1 MIRIRITWKYGLA
14 FYCMI
19 MLYASLHEL
28 VHHFAGAAICGAW
41 GYKTFNYFSTA
52 CESNRWAYLATY
64 AGPIFSFIMMWVGA
78 YGLRKKNAT
87 ALSRQISFALIFAQL
102 PFQRM
107 FFPFLKTNDEFY
119 ASRMLFGDTPLV
131 YWSVIIIIWL
141 VCIPPLVTAYR
152 SISNRHRL
160 AWFLFYL
167 LLFPVIIWVPIFLLL
182 EYLLVNRHVLDQTFI
197 GIAWLFLVNEIITII
212 GYILTKRYF
221 NTETQNLESNHRTA

>member
-1 MIRIRITWKYGLA
+1 MISIKITWKYCLA
-14 FYCMI
+14 FYCLI

-64 AGPIFSFIMMWVGA
+64 AGPLFSFIMMWVGA
-78 YGLRKKNAT
+78 YGLRKKNASP
-87 ALSRQISFALIFAQL
+87 LSRQISFALIFAQL

-107 FFPFLKTNDEFY
+107 FFPFFKMNDEFY
-119 ASRMLFGDTPLV
+119 ASKSLFGDTQLM

-141 VCIPPLVTAYR
+141 ICLPPLVTAYR
-152 SISNRHRL
+152 SITNKHRL

-167 LLFPVIIWVPIFLLL
+167 ILFPVIIWVPVFLLL

-197 GIAWLFLVNEIITII
+197 GIAWLFLVNEIITVI
-212 GYILTKRYF
+212 GYFLTKKYF
-221 NTETQNLESNHRTA
+221 NTDMYKLKSKQLPT